1 MREPYYGILG
11 GRARPPVRQS
21 RRRGRTIADRDP
33 RNRSPSMSMVATSD
47 PVQLAIATIRTLRI
61 DAVQRAN
68 SWHPGT
74 RRAMALAYTLWR
86 RFPGIEKAWLAASA
100 GG

>member
-1 MREPYYGILG
+1 
-11 GRARPPVRQS
+11 
-21 RRRGRTIADRDP
+21 
-33 RNRSPSMSMVATSD
+33 MSSVATSD
-47 PVQLAIATIRTLRI
+47 PDRLAIATIRTLRI

-74 RRAMALAYTLWR
+74 RRAMAPAYTLLQ
-86 RFPGIEKAWLAASA
+86 RFPGIAKARLAASA